1 MSRFSSIDGQHSAL
15 RDLERQRL
23 EKLMGQLR
31 REVEPKADK
40 VGRRFQPP
48 GRRKERPAKPAA
60 VLDPGPGG
68 PATPGGPG
76 TPGGRLGSGGA
87 PTPKEPKPPA
97 ATVPSAEMAWLLRVS
112 ERFDEEAREVH
123 SFLVQHGL
131 DQFAPLLANG
141 PGAPGASLEALH
153 SASEELLE
161 EAGLPASPRR
171 HLLQALKGS
180 AVQEDAPEPGA
191 TFSVSPT
198 DCQHWGRLGH
208 LPSGWHRC
216 SRGEQRPH
224 CPTLPAPVA
233 HADAAVGDD
242 SPLPLLE
249 EDVKVGTPQVAERR
263 PPSSRASS
271 KLAQAEPA
279 RPDRA
284 LEHRSSTSSAQK
296 GCCYQC
302 FRQVYVASAFHL
314 EPEEERQEQTSQAS
328 RPGTPSSQRIFCSSD
343 CVERFRQVLASRSAR
358 AVELCKLRQVVESSA
373 ALEAAAQHDD
383 RISVDA

>member
-1 MSRFSSIDGQHSAL
+1 
-15 RDLERQRL
+15 L

-40 VGRRFQPP
+40 AGRRFQPP
-48 GRRKERPAKPAA
+48 GRRKERPKPALL
-60 VLDPGPGG
+60 LDPGPGDG
-68 PATPGGPG
+68 PAGPG
-76 TPGGRLGSGGA
+76 SRPESVA
-87 PTPKEPKPPA
+87 APKEPKPPP

-123 SFLVQHGL
+123 AFLVQNGL
-131 DQFAPLLANG
+131 DQYAPLLANG
-141 PGAPGASLEALH
+141 PGAPGASLEALR

-161 EAGLPASPRR
+161 EAGLAASPRR
-171 HLLQALKGS
+171 HLLQALALKGS

-191 TFSVSPT
+191 SFSVSPT

-208 LPSGWHRC
+208 LPAGWHRC
-216 SRGEQRPH
+216 SRGEQRAQ
-224 CPTLPAPVA
+224 CSTLPEPVA

-242 SPLPLLE
+242 SPLPMVDEDLE
-249 EDVKVGTPQVAERR
+249 VGSSQVAAPGLSERR
-263 PPSSRASS
+263 PPSSRASKPVES
-271 KLAQAEPA
+271 VEAELA

-302 FRQVYVASAFHL
+302 FRQVYVASVFHL
-314 EPEEERQEQTSQAS
+314 EPEEEQTSQASQAS
-328 RPGTPSSQRIFCSSD
+328 RPGTPSSLGRIFCSSD
-343 CVERFRQVLASRSAR
+343 CMERFRQVLASRSAR

-383 RISVDA
+383 RTSVDA